1 MQLTTL
7 LLEIKLDGFVS
18 QISNFIMQYVKKT
31 KTYYDLG
38 QEKKIG
44 PLDKNTGYRVNHFAD
59 YEEPIIF
66 TLYLALQRTN
76 KVSKIGF
83 AVDANSGDF
92 KDDPNILLSIALD
105 PEKEPQIYS
114 TVLGYIKDAIR
125 HELEHMTQEGINRVK
140 GREKSEL
147 IKVRK
152 KINKSK
158 TEKYKY
164 FLLRDEV
171 PAMVKGMYTRAKYEK
186 RPIDLVFS
194 DYLDYFVD
202 EKMITEK
209 QKQIIIKVW
218 IDYTKKQY
226 PLAKFSK

>member
-105 PEKEPQIYS
+105 PEKEPQIQDRQKRKAFLKKEKGKYMK
-114 TVLGYIKDAIR
+114 YIGFKKEI
-125 HELEHMTQEGINRVK
+125 TT
-140 GREKSEL
+140 GR
-147 IKVRK
+147 
-152 KINKSK
+152 
-158 TEKYKY
+158 
-164 FLLRDEV
+164 
-171 PAMVKGMYTRAKYEK
+171 
-186 RPIDLVFS
+186 
-194 DYLDYFVD
+194 YLDPFNGFQPKEIPIELRYD
-202 EKMITEK
+202 ETTGVALTG
-209 QKQIIIKVW
+209 QISDADIFISLK
-218 IDYTKKQY
+218 
-226 PLAKFSK
+226 